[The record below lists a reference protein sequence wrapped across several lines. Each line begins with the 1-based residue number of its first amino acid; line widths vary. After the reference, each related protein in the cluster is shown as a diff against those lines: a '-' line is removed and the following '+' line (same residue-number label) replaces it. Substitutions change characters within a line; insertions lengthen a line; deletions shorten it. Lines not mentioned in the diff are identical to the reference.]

1 MKKQA
6 YEQVFVDYVW
16 YLTPVEV
23 LPQCKRVK
31 QHGKTTEYQK
41 VRSTIFWV
49 IPYTRWVDKTDIV
62 WYDEE
67 SVEYYECDCGPG
79 EQQ

>member
-6 YEQVFVDYVW
+6 YEKVFVDWVW
-16 YLTPVEV
+16 YLNPVEV

-31 QHGKTTEYQK
+31 QCGNTTEYQK
-41 VRSTIFWV
+41 VRLKIFGF
-49 IPYTRWVDKTDIV
+49 IPYTRWVKKTNIV
-62 WYDEE
+62 WYNEE

-79 EQQ
+79 DQQ

>member
-6 YEQVFVDYVW
+6 YEKVFVDWVW
-16 YLTPVEV
+16 YLNPVEV

-31 QHGKTTEYQK
+31 QHGNTTEYQK
-41 VRSTIFWV
+41 VRLKIFGF
-49 IPYTRWVDKTDIV
+49 IPYTRWVKKTNIV
-62 WYDEE
+62 WYNEE

-79 EQQ
+79 DQQ